1 MDLNASGRPDP
12 GARLLSLVTGALLAV
27 LLVAR
32 PEIALDRWGA
42 ADPLAALWLLWSMLA
57 VGLVLVALRH
67 PWGWFRDALEVI
79 NGRFHCFSQ
88 VRGRSLLLGAVLT
101 EAYQGKA
108 KTFVDAGIDEGVLV
122 LVAGGSVVRFAP
134 ALNLS
139 REEFD
144 LGMQRFARAVAR
156 VVGG

>member
-1 MDLNASGRPDP
+1 MSVQPPPLPGRPSSSNWER
-12 GARLLSLVTGALLAV
+12 ATLEKLA
-27 LLVAR
+27 
-32 PEIALDRWGA
+32 
-42 ADPLAALWLLWSMLA
+42 LAA
-57 VGLVLVALRH
+57 
-67 PWGWFRDALEVI
+67 I
-79 NGRFHCFSQ
+79 NEQHHCFRE
-88 VRGRSLLLGAVLT
+88 VRGQGLLIGAVLT
-101 EAYQGKA
+101 DAYQGKA
-108 KTFVDAGIDEGVLV
+108 KTFVEAGIDEGVLV

>member
-57 VGLVLVALRH
+57 GLASGMGWAPRPGVLRQLLSSEACLLTLVLAFLRLATH
-67 PWGWFRDALEVI
+67 
-79 NGRFHCFSQ
+79 
-88 VRGRSLLLGAVLT
+88 
-101 EAYQGKA
+101 
-108 KTFVDAGIDEGVLV
+108 
-122 LVAGGSVVRFAP
+122 
-134 ALNLS
+134 
-139 REEFD
+139 
-144 LGMQRFARAVAR
+144 
-156 VVGG
+156 